1 MSLTRIDHLWP
12 ELEQKLFWGSNFV
25 TDLSFTI
32 QKAPERKIDIE
43 VVPKRK
49 KKRKSE
55 TEGKKLYPRVLDS
68 RRKAVNFFL
77 ENIMK
82 IPDTFKNLATTIGL
96 PEAHLDFFYK
106 HRDRFHWEVKKD
118 RKIYC
123 TGKRGMCNFNTIVA
137 PKCLFD
143 HMVIEHFH
151 RELKCKENN
160 CFYVGYS
167 ETNMKMHAA
176 QFHGIAKFGSLRNNG
191 FPCTYLPC
199 DYAGTS
205 YADLQ
210 KHQAVH
216 ENKLHRCEFCTYSS
230 PAPKN
235 LDFHMLS
242 HFRILNFECH
252 LCPSKFSRQLDLSR
266 HQKCHT
272 NENFEC
278 NYCHDAFEKRH
289 LLQKHLSSCETR
301 LNYVKNR

>member
-1 MSLTRIDHLWP
+1 
-12 ELEQKLFWGSNFV
+12 
-25 TDLSFTI
+25 
-32 QKAPERKIDIE
+32 
-43 VVPKRK
+43 
-49 KKRKSE
+49 
-55 TEGKKLYPRVLDS
+55 
-68 RRKAVNFFL
+68 
-77 ENIMK
+77 MK
-82 IPDTFKNLATTIGL
+82 IPDSFKKLAITLGF

-106 HRDRFHWEVKKD
+106 HRDRFHWEVKQD

-123 TGKRGMCNFNTIVA
+123 TGKRGMCTFSTTVA
-137 PKCLFD
+137 PNCLFD
-143 HMVIEHFH
+143 HMVTEHDH
-151 RELKCKENN
+151 RELKCKEKN

-205 YADLQ
+205 FADLQ

-230 PAPKN
+230 PALKN

-252 LCPSKFSRQLDLSR
+252 LCSSKFSRQLDLTR
-266 HQKCHT
+266 HYKCHT
-272 NENFEC
+272 NENFDC
-278 NYCHDAFEKRH
+278 NYCHEAFPKRH